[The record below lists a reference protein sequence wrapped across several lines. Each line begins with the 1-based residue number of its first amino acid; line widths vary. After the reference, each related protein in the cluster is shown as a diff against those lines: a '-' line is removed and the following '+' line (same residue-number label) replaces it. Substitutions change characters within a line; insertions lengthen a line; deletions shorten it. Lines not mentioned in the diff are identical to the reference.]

1 MKIDES
7 HRINDIVNTLNL
19 INYEVAELLRIK
31 EELEAKINVM
41 IGHPEDSQKTYTL
54 GAHKVTITRKYN
66 YSLDKEEYEA
76 IGYRLPEQFNPVKMK
91 TIYELDK
98 KIIKAAEM
106 YASESDMQVLSS
118 FISKKEAKLHVKITA
133 GV

>member
-1 MKIDES
+1 MQVSET

-31 EELEAKINVM
+31 EELEAKINTM
-41 IGHPEDSQKTYTL
+41 IGHPEDCQKTYTL
-54 GAHKVTITRKYN
+54 GNHKVTITRKYN
-66 YSLDKEEYEA
+66 YSLDKEEYET
-76 IGYRLPEQFNPVKMK
+76 IGSRLPEQFNPVKMK

-106 YASESDMQVLSS
+106 YASEADMQVLSS